1 MPAKSDPRMERGW
14 KSENEHQR
22 RARAVADTRTRFSYR
37 RELEVRELLPA
48 IGIGITVGLV
58 AFYLA
63 GVFLQRT
70 PLVPGVRPTRKTK
83 ALENRDG

>member
-1 MPAKSDPRMERGW
+1 MRAKSDPRTERGW
-14 KSENEHQR
+14 KSESEHER
-22 RARAVADTRTRFSYR
+22 RALAVADTRTRFSYR
-37 RELEVRELLPA
+37 RELEVRDVLPA

-58 AFYLA
+58 AFYLT

-83 ALENRDG
+83 ALRNRGG